1 MIYRIMNN
9 KVLLAVFL
17 FLVSTLGVSAQQESF
32 QKGSAVMD
40 LSIGTPTSTG
50 CDNREVIMPP
60 VTLTLDF
67 GGASGFLKKR
77 SERGKKSSKNS
88 KNGKGALGFG
98 AILGFY
104 ADDCWGWDGCNHYG
118 HAHDYNCYYGNHWYD
133 ANVYNFVTAFRFS
146 FHVEP
151 IKNMDTYVGLLMGG
165 RFRYWDYNENVYYSH
180 SGDDPKSH
188 AFCFGP
194 FTGMRYYFGSV
205 FGLKAEFS
213 IDSGSGFPN
222 ASAGMVFK
230 LKN

>member
-1 MIYRIMNN
+1 MNN
-9 KVLLAVFL
+9 KVLAVASL
-17 FLVSTLGVSAQQESF
+17 FFASALGVSAQQESF
-32 QKGSAVMD
+32 KKGCAVMD
-40 LSIGTPTSTG
+40 LSIGTPTSSG

-60 VTLTLDF
+60 VTMTLDF
-67 GGASGFLKKR
+67 GGPSGFIKKR

-104 ADDCWGWDGCNHYG
+104 QDDCWGWDRYHRY
-118 HAHDYNCYYGNHWYD
+118 DYNYWYD
-133 ANVYNFVTAFRFS
+133 ADVYNFVTAFRFS

-151 IKNMDTYVGLLMGG
+151 VKNMDVYLGLLTGG
-165 RFRYWDYNENVYYSH
+165 RFRYWDYNEKYYSH
-180 SGDDPKSH
+180 YGSDPKSH

-213 IDSGSGFPN
+213 VDSGSGFPN
-222 ASAGMVFK
+222 ASAGLVFK
-230 LKN
+230 LKEGSSKKK